1 MAASVGRA
9 TRVGGT
15 TSGKIPVLD
24 YTFSTHLCLA
34 DGALD
39 FLGRIAQSRKG
50 SCERVNLTTSR
61 GERMQRRIPQ
71 LDAVRGVAILV
82 VMMHNISF
90 KYSVFHSQ
98 QLFRNGWMGVDL
110 FFVLSGLLITGILLD
125 TKQSQGYFKN
135 FYVRRCL
142 RIWPLYYSLI
152 FFMFV
157 VVRFL
162 NRSEFPNVL
171 RTSSPWW
178 AFPLFLQNFLLPV
191 STDAAGPLGVTWS
204 LAIEEQFYLIWP
216 LIVQFSSRNQLRRI
230 CIAVMCVS
238 PVLRYYLSLRHV
250 NLYVNV
256 FCRLDGLMA
265 GALIALLVR
274 SDNFDP
280 SKLLKRAWVLLVI
293 AAPLAFVTEAFDA
306 RWIVFSFTALASASF
321 VYVSWFSEQKWL
333 HAVMTNRVLIYTG
346 TISYGLYLLHK
357 IPFGMVQ
364 AAHLD
369 RRPYLPLPIILV
381 ASFALAALSWNLLEK
396 PFLDLKRYFAA
407 SPDRASDKSARAA
420 HGK

>member
-1 MAASVGRA
+1 
-9 TRVGGT
+9 
-15 TSGKIPVLD
+15 
-24 YTFSTHLCLA
+24 
-34 DGALD
+34 
-39 FLGRIAQSRKG
+39 
-50 SCERVNLTTSR
+50 VNLTTSR

-125 TKQSQGYFKN
+125 TKQSEGYFKN

-162 NRSEFPNVL
+162 NRSEFHNVV

-216 LIVQFSSRNQLRRI
+216 LIVQFCSANQLRRI

-238 PVLRYYLSLRHV
+238 PVLRYYLSLRHI

-280 SKLLKRAWVLLVI
+280 SKLLKQAWVLLMI

-333 HAVMTNRVLIYTG
+333 QSVMTNRVLIYTG

-369 RRPYLPLPIILV
+369 RRPYLPLPIIFV

-396 PFLDLKRYFAA
+396 PFLNLKRYFA
-407 SPDRASDKSARAA
+407 SRPLRPDRASDKSALAA